1 MDANPARANCHFVP
15 SHNILKKLRKFS
27 KSTYCF
33 CNHFNPHPPQNF
45 HSFINLLKKKNENRK
60 KRIIIAS
67 NPFHTTVH
75 APPTKARSL
84 LYRYLHTHTH
94 GRHASPSRKK
104 KSPPT
109 RWPFVI
115 VIASVLA
122 RACSLAC
129 GRLIGAN
136 IIARACSRIGIYI
149 YIYIYIC
156 APG

>member
-1 MDANPARANCHFVP
+1 MDANPARANFHFVP

-75 APPTKARSL
+75 APPTKTRSL
-84 LYRYLHTHTH
+84 LHRYLHTHTHTH

-104 KSPPT
+104 KVHPRGGRSLSLSPLCS
-109 RWPFVI
+109 R
-115 VIASVLA
+115 ALA
-122 RACSLAC
+122 RSRAAASSAQILLRALA
-129 GRLIGAN
+129 RV
-136 IIARACSRIGIYI
+136 
-149 YIYIYIC
+149 
-156 APG
+156 